1 MKNVAFAAALLLSCS
16 IGLAPYVSAQ
26 DADNTKRNVRDKNDA
41 KPTAQSS
48 DNDKDSV
55 ERTAN
60 LRRKIMAK
68 KGLSVN
74 AQNVK
79 IVDEAGTIYLRGPV
93 DSAKEKNIIDSL
105 AKNCCGSNFKNELEV
120 KAGN

>member
-1 MKNVAFAAALLLSCS
+1 MKNVALAAAVLLSCS
-16 IGLAPYVSAQ
+16 IGLAPCVSAQ
-26 DADNTKRNVRDKNDA
+26 DADNTARNVRDKDNA
-41 KPTAQSS
+41 KPTAQHQ
-48 DNDKDSV
+48 DNDKSSV
-55 ERTAN
+55 ERTAT
-60 LRRKIMAK
+60 LRKKIMAK

-93 DSAKEKNIIDSL
+93 DTAKEKNIIDAL
-105 AKNCCGSNFKNELEV
+105 AKGCCGTNYKNELEV